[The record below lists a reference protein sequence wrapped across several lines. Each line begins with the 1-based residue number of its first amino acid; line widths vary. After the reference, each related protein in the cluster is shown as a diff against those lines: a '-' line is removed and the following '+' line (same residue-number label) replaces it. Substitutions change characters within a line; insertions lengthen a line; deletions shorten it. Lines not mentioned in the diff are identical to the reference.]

1 MPNFS
6 LRLPNSLQEDV
17 RQAALQE
24 NISINQFIMLA
35 VAEKITA
42 FKKADRIAYYRKQKP
57 VSQEEFFGSSP
68 RSCRAWIGNRNF
80 VCRCL
85 DSKELEVG
93 RRPQLQRSAGNHG
106 RDRSGT
112 SGYLPIF

>member
-42 FKKADRIAYYRKQKP
+42 FKQADRIAYYRKQKP
-57 VSQEEFFGSSP
+57 VSREEFL
-68 RSCRAWIGNRNF
+68 AI
-80 VCRCL
+80 L
-85 DSKELEVG
+85 DKVPTVE
-93 RRPQLQRSAGNHG
+93 
-106 RDRSGT
+106 T
-112 SGYLPIF
+112 SDDD